1 MQRCFS
7 NSTVLLLHKK
17 NEVSLPS
24 PVGLPP
30 PCVCQESLPA
40 VRSNLVTSSRAIYS
54 GRPTSLSRSF
64 PTPSYATVPPLF
76 DSTPTTPGA
85 LPVLPDSSVAPCS
98 LRSCIAPSVLR
109 PRLAEPRPTDRRCRP
124 AQTSPVGVPYGPSA
138 RGCRSPCRIAPLSPF
153 ALAFA
158 AAAASALP
166 PPSRAAVALSLP
178 PLAVAVPS
186 PSGGSPPPPS
196 PSRRS
201 RPARPKSQ
209 RNSPRRPPRVADG
222 LSPQRRLPATF
233 GAPSGGYAAA
243 WTRSASRDSDGAP
256 AAPSSSRYSY
266 RPTVH
271 VESDFTVP
279 AAPLARPLSASYIDD
294 NQN

>member
-54 GRPTSLSRSF
+54 GRPTSLSRSA

-138 RGCRSPCRIAPLSPF
+138 RGCRRPCRIAPLSPF

-166 PPSRAAVALSLP
+166 LPSRAAVALYLP
-178 PLAVAVPS
+178 TPRSS
-186 PSGGSPPPPS
+186 PSLYPHSPS
-196 PSRRS
+196 PSRR
-201 RPARPKSQ
+201 RPGAPLHLRV
-209 RNSPRRPPRVADG
+209 PRVARG
-222 LSPQRRLPATF
+222 PRGRSPSATRR
-233 GAPSGGYAAA
+233 GGHRA
-243 WTRSASRDSDGAP
+243 WLMG
-256 AAPSSSRYSY
+256 
-266 RPTVH
+266 
-271 VESDFTVP
+271 
-279 AAPLARPLSASYIDD
+279 
-294 NQN
+294 